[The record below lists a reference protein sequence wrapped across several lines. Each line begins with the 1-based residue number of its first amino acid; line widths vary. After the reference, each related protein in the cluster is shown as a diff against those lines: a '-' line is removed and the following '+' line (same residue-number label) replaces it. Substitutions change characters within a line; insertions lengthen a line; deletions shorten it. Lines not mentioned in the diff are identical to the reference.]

1 MGKRRKFTSEFKVK
15 IVLEMLREERTLGD
29 LARVYEVSP
38 NQLARWRSE
47 FLERAPQLFDDPKA
61 ERERQKSEQA
71 AAEERERLLKT
82 IGQLTMERDYLQAA
96 QARQNNNRRLL

>member
-15 IVLEMLREERTLGD
+15 IMLEMLREERALGD
-29 LARVYEVSP
+29 LVRVYEVSP

-47 FLERAPQLFDDPKA
+47 LLERVPQLFDDPKA
-61 ERERQKSEQA
+61 ERGRRKTEQA
-71 AAEERERLLKT
+71 AAEERERLLKA

-96 QARQNNNRRLL
+96 QAR